1 MADNGTFKN
10 NFKSGYGLELDW
22 RIVSQDTAAN
32 TSVIEAK
39 LFWCSYGSAYFVNSD
54 AKKPGYVK
62 IDTGTKNFTEPSAGL
77 NGNQRKL
84 LETYTRTVTHSG
96 DGSKSIVISG
106 RFDCKITLS
115 GDYVSYV
122 IVSGT
127 AVLDKISRGR
137 VNIKVGTA
145 WKSGQVWVKVGGTWK
160 KATGVFNRVSG
171 AWKRSI

>member
-1 MADNGTFKN
+1 VDQGTFENK
-10 NFKSGYGLELDW
+10 FKTGYGLELDW
-22 RIVSQDTAAN
+22 RIVSQDIAAN
-32 TSVIEAK
+32 ESVIEAK
-39 LFWCSYGSAYFVNSD
+39 LYWCSYGSSYFVNSD

-115 GDYVSYV
+115 DDYVSYV
-122 IVSGT
+122 TVSGT

-137 VNIKVGTA
+137 ANIKVAGA

-160 KATGVFNRVSG
+160 KATGVFNKVSG